1 MEYSVVSVVDT
12 LRLPPTVIE
21 SNENEPQMVNVAAK
35 STLKLNV
42 EADFKPELDA
52 EEEDTEDS
60 SDSIDNELDLDDL
73 PVFHSSSRRSTIL
86 PLSPGYPWVTQTS
99 TPMNRSTPGS
109 PMILG
114 SPGTPS
120 TSVPYSESCMSP
132 SIQGSS
138 KIPPPATVSLYIGD
152 LHQDTTETM
161 LYTIFAA
168 CGPIASIKI
177 CRDSHTQ
184 KSLGYGYVNY
194 QTKEAGDRAINE
206 LGYTKILGRE
216 CRVSK
221 AITAQ
226 IPGGVKN
233 MPKGGNIYIRNLH
246 ASVDSKQL
254 WNTFKQYGPVLSCK
268 VATNP
273 HTGVSLCRG
282 YVQYE
287 TPDHAQL
294 AIRKGNGMDL
304 NGQEITV
311 DMYLTKG
318 EREQGLQSTK
328 ASAQGNLRICGLPS
342 GCSEQDIYEIFEPFG
357 VIHSVYFTPHLH
369 SHSLSPAVTQPP
381 LPLSTQA
388 MSRAVSPDGRPNQ
401 FQGAGWGYVNYN
413 SFKSALVA
421 KNVVDGYYFH
431 RSCIRVVLLNKP
443 DTKTE
448 AASAN
453 MVIIRKLA
461 PSVDIPK
468 VVDLLKEYTFV
479 DPAEL
484 VIRMYRE
491 LPGHTVRSCTIEC
504 KSQDSQA
511 NIVANLNERHFHG
524 YFLIVYAA
532 AAVAGPV
539 APERSELGG
548 PSIMRYNANTSSTN
562 IYPENHQQGSTNTM
576 RAPGLAH
583 SECHSPRS
591 AGAMRRPG
599 KRDEGQGTWKQHF
612 CTPEE
617 HVEGVFSEDQ
627 ARQGKRYGAR
637 SGILREGRPREVLYL
652 HHVPRPA
659 VHSRGTVAGYF
670 YFGEVAQIVQA
681 DATPSVEATQKDK
694 QWSLAPKCQVLRD
707 DASIHNQ
714 GAVGIL
720 ECMKGQINHE
730 IAMSMD
736 MNNTKPPTEP
746 QAAGAASTKSERR
759 RGRRYN
765 QTERKKKLQRAP
777 VN

>member
-1 MEYSVVSVVDT
+1 MEYSVVSVIDT

-35 STLKLNV
+35 DTLKLKP
-42 EADFKPELDA
+42 ETDLEPELDTD
-52 EEEDTEDS
+52 EEDTEDS
-60 SDSIDNELDLDDL
+60 NDSIDNELDLDDL

-86 PLSPGYPWVTQTS
+86 PMSPGYPCGTQAS
-99 TPMNRSTPGS
+99 TPINRSTPGS
-109 PMILG
+109 PMIPG

-132 SIQGSS
+132 SVQGSS

-287 TPDHAQL
+287 AADHAQL
-294 AIRKGNGMDL
+294 AIRMGNGMDL

-318 EREQGLQSTK
+318 EREQVLQSTK
-328 ASAQGNLRICGLPS
+328 ASAQGNLRICGLPP
-342 GCSEQDIYEIFEPFG
+342 GCSEQDIYDIFEPFG
-357 VIHSVYFTPHLH
+357 VIHSVYFTPH
-369 SHSLSPAVTQPP
+369 SPAPQQTQ
-381 LPLSTQA
+381 SV
-388 MSRAVSPDGRPNQ
+388 SRVGSPDGRANQ

-431 RSCIRVVLLNKP
+431 RSCIRVVLLDKP
-443 DTKTE
+443 DTTKTE
-448 AASAN
+448 DSASAN

-491 LPGHTVRSCTIEC
+491 LPGHTVRSCTVEC
-504 KSQDSQA
+504 RSQDSQA

-532 AAVAGPV
+532 AVAGTPSPGV
-539 APERSELGG
+539 PERADLGG
-548 PSIMRYNANTSSTN
+548 SSTMRYNVKSSSTV
-562 IYPENHQQGSTNTM
+562 YPEKQQQPWAITM
-576 RAPGLAH
+576 RGPRSAQ
-583 SECHSPRS
+583 SETQSPRS
-591 AGAMRRPG
+591 AGPMRTPV
-599 KRDEGQGTWKQHF
+599 KEDGQGTWKQHF
-612 CTPEE
+612 CVPEE
-617 HVEGVFSEDQ
+617 HGESVFSEH
-627 ARQGKRYGAR
+627 RGRPGKRYGPR
-637 SGILREGRPREVLYL
+637 SGTSRERRPRDVLYV

-659 VHSRGTVAGYF
+659 VHSNATVAGYF
-670 YFGEVAQIVQA
+670 YFGEVARVAQA
-681 DATPSVEATQKDK
+681 DATPSMVVVDDEQR
-694 QWSLAPKCQVLRD
+694 SLAPKCQVLGD

-714 GAVGIL
+714 GAVDVL
-720 ECMKGQINHE
+720 ECMNSSTTNQE
-730 IAMSMD
+730 IE
-736 MNNTKPPTEP
+736 MNMNKIKVNNIKPPTEP
-746 QAAGAASTKSERR
+746 QAGTRSERR

-765 QTERKKKLQRAP
+765 QTERKRKQQRAAQLP
-777 VN
+777 VNLD